1 LNVENEQ
8 RLLVSGSLLSQE
20 IWKSPTDTPAFS
32 LYKKELENFF
42 TVMGA
47 WKSWHI
53 AITKLKPTQEVPSDF
68 GSDFER
74 GVGIK
79 LRETPMSIANS
90 LI

>member
-1 LNVENEQ
+1 
-8 RLLVSGSLLSQE
+8 
-20 IWKSPTDTPAFS
+20 
-32 LYKKELENFF
+32 LENFF

-79 LRETPMSIANS
+79 LKETPMSIANS